1 MNIITV
7 SGNLGKTAEV
17 RALNE
22 SKKVANFSIAIQREF
37 KNKEGKYD
45 TDWFDCVYIGVPDFA
60 IPRLEKGARVLING
74 HIRKDNYEKDGVKKS
89 VAKIYVQRIE
99 FLDKKEV
106 VENTEET
113 KEELFEKGSQYIK
126 DEEVPF

>member
-1 MNIITV
+1 MNILTV
-7 SGNLGKTAEV
+7 SGRIGQAAEV
-17 RALNE
+17 RILKE
-22 SKKVANFSIAIQREF
+22 EKKVANFSLAIQREF

-60 IPRLEKGARVLING
+60 IPRLEKGARILING
-74 HIRKDNYEKDGVKKS
+74 HIRKDNYEKDGIKKS

-106 VENTEET
+106 VNTGEP
-113 KEELFEKGSQYIK
+113 KEELFEKGSQDIK
-126 DEEVPF
+126 DDEVPF